1 LRLAARSLTVAAGQG
16 RRARAGT
23 MGHDVFIS
31 YSSKNK
37 AEADAV
43 CVALEAAGVECWIAP
58 RDTEAG
64 AYGPSI
70 IRAIKAARLCVLI
83 LSDAA
88 NASQHVLRELERAVN
103 AKLPI
108 VPLRLAL
115 VDLCDDMEYY
125 IASQHWVD
133 GFPGP
138 PEAHIAELVA
148 RVKAKLGTVPPPPVP
163 AAKAARRPGVGDRV
177 ERAMISLSR
186 LPPPMTALA
195 LILLGMAV
203 IGASLFIG
211 IGHFSYTLPIDGR
224 MITKE
229 VGFLPALNWSL
240 CALVVVPAMV
250 AFGLHAYRNLP
261 QLFEHLARRRMVVD
275 EYLHPVSADVIAD
288 HWRRHARTVA
298 LLSALA
304 VLVAICY
311 SLWEYYDIV
320 GRHYLAGRF
329 PTGLHLKDAY
339 QERDWSVASLLG
351 TPDANR
357 ISRTANALFALFV
370 YLVYS
375 GLAAGFGFSIFI
387 YLLGVSSFV
396 YALAQRGDGIRMVPD
411 LRGTD
416 AAYDR
421 RAGLQLFEP
430 LIQNALFVALL
441 CFLMLFLIHLQNIYL
456 RAPQPDIIAFAFPAG
471 SGQGGAVQWLEAL
484 AGTITSRVGL
494 ENLNSAMAYG
504 FGSFLFIVVLV
515 VLAMTLRAAA
525 QKSRAFMA
533 EYIADENASLPS
545 WLQQAGREKCRARL
559 AAMSM
564 WPARWPRVNQL
575 ALAAVLAGLCLV
587 FYKVG
592 LILVVVALLL
602 VGYRL
607 LSQAARPG

>member
-1 LRLAARSLTVAAGQG
+1 
-16 RRARAGT
+16 
-23 MGHDVFIS
+23 
-31 YSSKNK
+31 
-37 AEADAV
+37 
-43 CVALEAAGVECWIAP
+43 
-58 RDTEAG
+58 
-64 AYGPSI
+64 
-70 IRAIKAARLCVLI
+70 
-83 LSDAA
+83 
-88 NASQHVLRELERAVN
+88 
-103 AKLPI
+103 
-108 VPLRLAL
+108 
-115 VDLCDDMEYY
+115 
-125 IASQHWVD
+125 
-133 GFPGP
+133 
-138 PEAHIAELVA
+138 
-148 RVKAKLGTVPPPPVP
+148 
-163 AAKAARRPGVGDRV
+163 
-177 ERAMISLSR
+177 
-186 LPPPMTALA
+186 
-195 LILLGMAV
+195 
-203 IGASLFIG
+203 
-211 IGHFSYTLPIDGR
+211 
-224 MITKE
+224 
-229 VGFLPALNWSL
+229 
-240 CALVVVPAMV
+240 
-250 AFGLHAYRNLP
+250 
-261 QLFEHLARRRMVVD
+261 
-275 EYLHPVSADVIAD
+275 
-288 HWRRHARTVA
+288 
-298 LLSALA
+298 
-304 VLVAICY
+304 
-311 SLWEYYDIV
+311 
-320 GRHYLAGRF
+320 
-329 PTGLHLKDAY
+329 
-339 QERDWSVASLLG
+339 
-351 TPDANR
+351 
-357 ISRTANALFALFV
+357 
-370 YLVYS
+370 
-375 GLAAGFGFSIFI
+375 
-387 YLLGVSSFV
+387 
-396 YALAQRGDGIRMVPD
+396 VPD